1 MARVIEYNKVIA
13 AGRDQVW
20 RVLADFGGYR
30 AWNPF
35 LRNAVGHAAPGA
47 RILIQMQPPG
57 GNPLR
62 FHARIE
68 RVEVEARLVWAGHLL
83 SDRLLRG
90 EYSYRLERCGR
101 NETQL
106 IQQARFDGVLASV
119 VPGGLYRRQQEG
131 MRQMADALDEHLRAH
146 SKTAGVRVA
155 GPR

>member
-1 MARVIEYNKVIA
+1 MARVIEYNQVIA

-20 RVLADFGGYR
+20 RVLADLGRYR

-35 LRNAVGHAAPGA
+35 LRNAVGQAVPGA
-47 RILIQMQPPG
+47 RIMIQMQPPG

-90 EYSYRLERCGR
+90 EFSYRLERCGR

-106 IQQARFDGVLASV
+106 IQQARVDGVLASL
-119 VPGGLYRRQQEG
+119 VPGALYRRQQEG
-131 MRQMADALDEHLRAH
+131 MRQMADALDEHLRAYRAD
-146 SKTAGVRVA
+146 TGTRVT
-155 GPR
+155 GSR